1 MQLPLTLV
9 LGNIR
14 SAHNVGAILRT
25 AAAFDVKKVV
35 LCGLTPTPPRPND
48 TRLPHVVERAMR
60 AINKTA
66 LGAAESI
73 SWQYQPDIVEY
84 VLGLKQPVFALEQ
97 SPDSTSLL
105 SWRPTLPLA
114 LVVGSETLG
123 VDPAVLKAAT
133 GIIEIPMPGHKESL
147 NVAVA
152 TAIATYHLSAF
163 A

>member
-9 LGNIR
+9 LDDVR

-35 LCGLTPTPPRPND
+35 LCGLTPTPPRLHD
-48 TRLPHVVERAMR
+48 SRLPHVVDRALR

-66 LGAAESI
+66 LGATELL
-73 SWQYQPDIVEY
+73 SWEYQPDVVAY
-84 VLGLKQPVFALEQ
+84 TSKLKQPLYVLEQ
-97 SPDSTSLL
+97 AEQSTSLL

-114 LVVGSETLG
+114 LVVGSETQG
-123 VDPAVLKAAT
+123 VNPAVLTAAA
-133 GIIEIPMPGHKESL
+133 GVIEIPMPGHKESL
-147 NVAVA
+147 NVSVA
-152 TAIATYHLSAF
+152 AAIATYHLTAF